1 MYVVYLKHTDYKQF
15 LESIVLTPR
24 TCYMMII
31 YINLIIIETS
41 EIFYMYIISEN
52 VFLDIYSEIYSSPEL
67 QTLVYAYMDRSSIVL

>member
-15 LESIVLTPR
+15 LESIVLTPP

-41 EIFYMYIISEN
+41 EIFYIISEN